1 MKCRLACAVLSGVL
15 FGSFAAAQTPSHFD
29 LSGNLSFNG
38 VTLPSAPSSVHA
50 IGWQTSGVTRV
61 NRWVALASQF
71 SGSSA
76 SVNSVQLVGFTGPGT
91 LRHYSVMTGPRFIV
105 PTRSRFSPFV
115 EGLVGGDWASTNLT
129 SNGTSVTGRE
139 IQLAYALGG
148 GAEVIVSRHFALNFE
163 GQYLNTEHTL
173 AYTGWEPA
181 HFQIAAGVVIRLFGR
196 SPQIAEQ
203 SHRPTPASSGSSE
216 PSTPT
221 AVAENTAS
229 EAPTTN
235 VATNIQPVVSTPIV
249 ETVQPA
255 VAASNVQPPS
265 VSDTTTS
272 APAAAPAAA
281 PVAVPVAVAPTM
293 TAKLAA
299 PVVEAKTTTPQVKS
313 PQVQTPAPQSSS
325 SAPYAAKPAV
335 QTVAAASPVSP
346 SQPPVQPSVRASQP
360 PATVAPVA
368 STQTIDQAE
377 APPISLGEYARRLRE
392 KKEQSQNH

>member
-1 MKCRLACAVLSGVL
+1 MKCRFACAVLSGVL
-15 FGSFAAAQTPSHFD
+15 LGSFAAAQTPSHFD

-38 VTLPSAPSSVHA
+38 ATLPSAPSSVQA
-50 IGWQTSGVTRV
+50 IGWQTSGVTRL
-61 NRWVALASQF
+61 NRWFALTSQF
-71 SGSSA
+71 SSSSA
-76 SVNSVQLVGFTGPGT
+76 STDSVQLVGFTGPGT

-129 SNGTSVTGRE
+129 SNGTSVTGKE
-139 IQLAYALGG
+139 IQVAYAFGG
-148 GAEVIVSRHFALNFE
+148 GAQVIVSRHFALNFE

-181 HFQIAAGVVIRLFGR
+181 HFQIAAGLVIRMFGR

-203 SHRPTPASSGSSE
+203 PHRPTPASSGSSE
-216 PSTPT
+216 PSMPT

-229 EAPTTN
+229 EVPTTN

-249 ETVQPA
+249 QPQ

-265 VSDTTTS
+265 VSYATTS
-272 APAAAPAAA
+272 APATAPAAA
-281 PVAVPVAVAPTM
+281 PVAVAPTM
-293 TAKLAA
+293 TARLPA
-299 PVVEAKTTTPQVKS
+299 PVVEAKTTTPQAMT
-313 PQVQTPAPQSSS
+313 PQVLTPAPQ
-325 SAPYAAKPAV
+325 
-335 QTVAAASPVSP
+335 TVATASPVSP

-360 PATVAPVA
+360 PATVAAVA

-392 KKEQSQNH
+392 KKEHSQNH

>member
-1 MKCRLACAVLSGVL
+1 MKCRFACAFLSGVL
-15 FGSFAAAQTPSHFD
+15 LGSFAAAQTPSHFD

-38 VTLPSAPSSVHA
+38 ATLPSAPSSVQA

-61 NRWVALASQF
+61 NRWFALTSQF
-71 SGSSA
+71 SSSSA
-76 SVNSVQLVGFTGPGT
+76 STDSVQLVGFTGPGT
-91 LRHYSVMTGPRFIV
+91 LRHYSVMTGPRFII

-129 SNGTSVTGRE
+129 SNGTSVTGKE
-139 IQLAYALGG
+139 IQVAYAFGG
-148 GAEVIVSRHFALNFE
+148 GAQVIVSRHFALNFE

-181 HFQIAAGVVIRLFGR
+181 HFQIAAGLVIRMFGR

-203 SHRPTPASSGSSE
+203 PHRPTPASTGSSE

-229 EAPTTN
+229 EVPTTN

-249 ETVQPA
+249 QPPQPQ

-265 VSDTTTS
+265 VSYTTMSAPAT
-272 APAAAPAAA
+272 APAAA
-281 PVAVPVAVAPTM
+281 PVAVAPTM
-293 TAKLAA
+293 TAKLPT
-299 PVVEAKTTTPQVKS
+299 PVVEAKTTTPQAMT
-313 PQVQTPAPQSSS
+313 PQVLTPAPQSSL

-335 QTVAAASPVSP
+335 QTVATASPVSP

-392 KKEQSQNH
+392 KKEHSQNH

>member
-1 MKCRLACAVLSGVL
+1 MKCRFACAVLSGVL
-15 FGSFAAAQTPSHFD
+15 LGSFAAAQTPSHFD

-38 VTLPSAPSSVHA
+38 ATLPSAPSSVQA
-50 IGWQTSGVTRV
+50 IGWQTSGVTRL
-61 NRWVALASQF
+61 NRWFALTSQF
-71 SGSSA
+71 SSSSA
-76 SVNSVQLVGFTGPGT
+76 STDSVQLVGFTGPGT

-129 SNGTSVTGRE
+129 SNGTSVTGKE
-139 IQLAYALGG
+139 IQVAYAFGG
-148 GAEVIVSRHFALNFE
+148 GAQVIVSRHFALNFE

-181 HFQIAAGVVIRLFGR
+181 HFQIAAGLVIRMFGR

-203 SHRPTPASSGSSE
+203 PHRPTPASSGSSE
-216 PSTPT
+216 PSMPT
-221 AVAENTAS
+221 AVAENRAS
-229 EAPTTN
+229 EVPTTN

-249 ETVQPA
+249 QPQ

-265 VSDTTTS
+265 VSYATTS
-272 APAAAPAAA
+272 APATAPAAA
-281 PVAVPVAVAPTM
+281 PVAVAPTM
-293 TAKLAA
+293 TARLPA
-299 PVVEAKTTTPQVKS
+299 PVVEAKTTTPQAMT
-313 PQVQTPAPQSSS
+313 PQVLTPAPQ
-325 SAPYAAKPAV
+325 
-335 QTVAAASPVSP
+335 TVATASPVSP

-360 PATVAPVA
+360 PATVAAVA

-392 KKEQSQNH
+392 KKEHSQNH